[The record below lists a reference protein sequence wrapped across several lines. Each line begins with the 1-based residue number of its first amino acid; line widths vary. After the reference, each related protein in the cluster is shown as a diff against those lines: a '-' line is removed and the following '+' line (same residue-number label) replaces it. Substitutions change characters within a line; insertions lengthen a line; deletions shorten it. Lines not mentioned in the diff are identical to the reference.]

1 MVKANY
7 HRGFASG
14 VICAG
19 GTLGILIPPSIMLIV
34 YAAIAELSP
43 LRLYAA
49 AIIPGFMLAGFY
61 MIYVIGYAYFKPSI
75 APKPLEEEVP
85 PTKSYYYSII
95 NFICSIGIINNVGTW
110 FNFIGISNAR

>member
-1 MVKANY
+1 MGLLAVPAMVKAGY

-19 GTLGILIPPSIMLIV
+19 GTLGILITPSFMLIV

-49 AIIPGFMLAGFY
+49 AIIPGFLLAGFY
-61 MIYVIGYAYFKPSI
+61 MIYVVTRAFFNPSL
-75 APKPLEEEVP
+75 APKPVEEEVP
-85 PTKSYYYSII
+85 PSRVII
-95 NFICSIGIINNVGTW
+95 LQLLTSFVPL
-110 FNFIGISNAR
+110 AL